1 MILTPIQI
9 VAGFGLGM
17 ALQQPNVA
25 AQTVMSD
32 EDVAIAL
39 SLLNFVNSLGG
50 TIFITTSQ
58 TLLESK
64 LVKGLSPIIPNLDAS
79 ILANGGATTI
89 RSLVTEDQLPIVLDV
104 YNNSMRSIWY
114 LALGMSCL
122 SFLASLGME
131 WKSVKDK
138 KDETG
143 GEKVGDVSA

>member
-1 MILTPIQI
+1 
-9 VAGFGLGM
+9 M

>member
-1 MILTPIQI
+1 MLITGQI
-9 VAGFGLGM
+9 VAGFGLGL

-32 EDVAIAL
+32 EDVSIAL

-64 LVKGLSPIIPNLDAS
+64 LVHGLSPIIPNLDAG
-79 ILANGGATTI
+79 ILANAGATNI
-89 RSLVTEDQLPIVLDV
+89 RNLATKDELPAVLNV
-104 YNNSMRSIWY
+104 YNESMQSIWY

-131 WKSVKDK
+131 WKSVKAK
-138 KDETG
+138 KDETDDEKAG
-143 GEKVGDVSA
+143 GTSA